1 MLKRAI
7 IMQHTLAEMLTMQSM
22 LVIFPN
28 PSMVDFK
35 VFQWASMISKTLI
48 LGELLGFTVLFDLR
62 GVILAN
68 KAQDHNRTCLKAQRI
83 MIRFLEVTIQ
93 DSSGKILGGM
103 IHRLMGHEWA
113 EPRGK
118 IIWHLHEDRRNNIHH
133 LDGSN
138 QHRLGKYALHRLHIE
153 WSARRGNIPGGL
165 GWYYHRHQ
173 HEGAGAFFFALLSGH
188 LSALDSTTM
197 VWD

>member
-35 VFQWASMISKTLI
+35 VFQWASIISKTLI

-68 KAQDHNRTCLKAQRI
+68 KAQPYFIPPAAAA
-83 MIRFLEVTIQ
+83 F
-93 DSSGKILGGM
+93 
-103 IHRLMGHEWA
+103 
-113 EPRGK
+113 
-118 IIWHLHEDRRNNIHH
+118 
-133 LDGSN
+133 
-138 QHRLGKYALHRLHIE
+138 
-153 WSARRGNIPGGL
+153 SA
-165 GWYYHRHQ
+165 
-173 HEGAGAFFFALLSGH
+173 A
-188 LSALDSTTM
+188 SA
-197 VWD
+197 